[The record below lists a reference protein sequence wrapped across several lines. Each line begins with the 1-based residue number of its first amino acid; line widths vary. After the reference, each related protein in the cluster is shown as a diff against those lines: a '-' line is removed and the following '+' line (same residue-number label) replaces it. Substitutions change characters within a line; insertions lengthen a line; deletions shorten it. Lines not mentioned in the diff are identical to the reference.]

1 MKNYFWILV
10 HFYAK
15 GGCKLRKKLYLRGMK
30 DAIPARRGL
39 LALSPL
45 IVFLLLYLLLSLAAD
60 DFYAVPLTASFL
72 TASLYSLFIIRGETI
87 SQRFAHLAEGAA
99 SPGVMQMLWIFI
111 LAGAFAA
118 TAKQMGAIDATI
130 QLALSIV
137 PPSFVLSS
145 LFLASCF
152 ISLATGTSV
161 GTIAALV
168 PIAGSMAEE
177 TGSNIAMMV
186 AIVVGGAY
194 FGDNLSFISD
204 TTIMA
209 TQTQGCE
216 MKDKFRAN
224 IWIALPAALI
234 CLVLYTCM
242 HAVNFEPDHAGTIFY
257 PAIIPYI
264 YIIVAALCG
273 MNVMLV
279 LASATILA
287 GVIGI
292 VSDALTPF
300 GWLRAMNDGIM
311 GMSELIIVTVL
322 AAGLMQVI
330 RQAGGIDWLMQ
341 LFNSRKGSPRKA
353 ELSMAGMVLLTD
365 FCTANNTIA
374 ILSVGPL
381 AKQLAQRYGIPA
393 RRAASILDTF
403 SCLAQGII
411 PYGAQMLIASGL
423 AAVNPLDIIPYLYYP
438 YILGLVALVY
448 IIASP
453 PAPLRGEGR
462 IMNCEL

>member
-1 MKNYFWILV
+1 M
-10 HFYAK
+10 
-15 GGCKLRKKLYLRGMK
+15 RKKLYLRGMK

-72 TASLYSLFIIRGETI
+72 TASLYSLFIIRGETV
-87 SQRFAHLAEGAA
+87 SQRFAHLADGAA

-130 QLALSIV
+130 HLALTAV
-137 PPSFVLSS
+137 PPGFILSS
-145 LFLASCF
+145 LFLAACF
-152 ISLATGTSV
+152 ISFSTGTSV

-168 PIAGSMAEE
+168 PIASSMASQTE
-177 TGSNIAMMV
+177 SNVAMMV

-224 IWIALPAALI
+224 IWIALPAAII
-234 CLVLYTCM
+234 CLVLYALLP
-242 HAVNFEPDHAGTIFY
+242 AVSVEPDRLGEVFY

-279 LASATILA
+279 LASATVLA
-287 GVIGI
+287 GLIGI
-292 VSDALTPF
+292 VSGALTPF

-311 GMSELIIVTVL
+311 GMSELIIVTMM

-330 RQAGGIDWLMQ
+330 REAGGIDWLMQ
-341 LFNSRKGSPRKA
+341 FFNNRRGTRRKA
-353 ELSMAGMVLLTD
+353 ELSMATMVVLTD
-365 FCTANNTIA
+365 FCTAYNTIA

-381 AKQLAQRYGIPA
+381 ARQLAKRYDIPA
-393 RRAASILDTF
+393 KRAASILDTF

-423 AAVNPLDIIPYLYYP
+423 AAVNPLDIIPFLYYP
-438 YILGLVALVY
+438 YILGAVAIVY

-453 PAPLRGEGR
+453 PTPLRGEGR
-462 IMNCEL
+462 NNHEP

>member
-1 MKNYFWILV
+1 MKEGIS
-10 HFYAK
+10 H
-15 GGCKLRKKLYLRGMK
+15 KK
-30 DAIPARRGL
+30 GL

-45 IVFLLLYLLLSLAAD
+45 IVFLLLYLFLSLVAD
-60 DFYAVPLTASFL
+60 DFYAVPLTVAFL
-72 TASLYSLFIIRGETI
+72 AASLYSLFIMRGL
-87 SQRFAHLAEGAA
+87 SFGKRFERLAEGAA
-99 SPGVMQMLWIFI
+99 SPSVMQMLWIFI

-130 QLALSIV
+130 HLALTAV
-137 PPSFVLSS
+137 PPGFVLSS

-168 PIAGSMAEE
+168 PIASSMAEQ
-177 TGSNIAMMV
+177 TGSNTAMMV

-204 TTIMA
+204 TTIVA

-234 CLVLYTCM
+234 CLALYACLPSIN
-242 HAVNFEPDHAGTIFY
+242 VVPDNLGNIFY

-264 YIIVAALCG
+264 YIIVAALAG

-292 VSDALTPF
+292 ASGALTPF
-300 GWLRAMNDGIM
+300 GWFRAMNDGIM
-311 GMSELIIVTVL
+311 GMSELIIVTLL

-341 LFNSRKGSPRKA
+341 QFNSRKGTRRKA
-353 ELSMAGMVLLTD
+353 ELSMATMVVLTD

-381 AKQLAQRYGIPA
+381 ARYLALRYSIEPK
-393 RRAASILDTF
+393 RAASILDTF
-403 SCLAQGII
+403 SCMAQGII

-438 YILGLVALVY
+438 YILGVVALIY
-448 IIASP
+448 IIIPRKTCNSSTNTFQA
-453 PAPLRGEGR
+453 
-462 IMNCEL
+462 

>member
-1 MKNYFWILV
+1 MNDKISS
-10 HFYAK
+10 
-15 GGCKLRKKLYLRGMK
+15 KK
-30 DAIPARRGL
+30 GL

-45 IVFLLLYLLLSLAAD
+45 IVFLLLYLFLSLAAD
-60 DFYAVPLTASFL
+60 DFYAVPLTVAFL
-72 TASLYSLFIIRGETI
+72 AASLYSLFIIRGETI

-99 SPGVMQMLWIFI
+99 QPGVMQMLWIFI

-118 TAKQMGAIDATI
+118 TAKQMGAINATI
-130 QLALSIV
+130 QLALTAV
-137 PPSFVLSS
+137 PPGFVLSS
-145 LFLASCF
+145 LFLAACF

-168 PIAGSMAEE
+168 PIAGSMAEQ
-177 TGSNIAMMV
+177 TGAGTAMMV

-204 TTIMA
+204 TTIVA

-234 CLVLYTCM
+234 CLVLYACQPD
-242 HAVNFEPDHAGTIFY
+242 VSVEPEQLGEVSY

-264 YIIVAALCG
+264 YIIVAALLG

-279 LASATILA
+279 LASATVLA
-287 GVIGI
+287 GGIGML
-292 VSDALTPF
+292 SGALSPL
-300 GWLRAMNDGIM
+300 GWLKAMNDGIM
-311 GMSELIIVTVL
+311 GMSELIIVTVM

-330 RQAGGIDWLMQ
+330 RRAGGIDWLMQ
-341 LFNSRKGSPRKA
+341 LFSSRRGSQRGA
-353 ELSMAGMVLLTD
+353 ELSMAAMVMLTD

-374 ILSVGPL
+374 ILSVGSL
-381 AKQLAQRYGIPA
+381 AKRLAERYGIPA
-393 RRAASILDTF
+393 KRAASILDTF

-438 YILGLVALVY
+438 YILGAVAVANICL
-448 IIASP
+448 SP
-453 PAPLRGEGR
+453 ALSKGEGDK
-462 IMNCEL
+462 LPH

>member
-1 MKNYFWILV
+1 MKEGIST
-10 HFYAK
+10 
-15 GGCKLRKKLYLRGMK
+15 KK
-30 DAIPARRGL
+30 GL

-45 IVFLLLYLLLSLAAD
+45 IVFLLLYLFLSLVAD
-60 DFYAVPLTASFL
+60 DFYAVPLTVAFL
-72 TASLYSLFIIRGETI
+72 AASLYSLFIMRGL
-87 SQRFAHLAEGAA
+87 SFGKRFERLAEGAA
-99 SPGVMQMLWIFI
+99 SPSVMQMLWIFI

-130 QLALSIV
+130 HLALTAV
-137 PPSFVLSS
+137 PPGFVLSS

-168 PIAGSMAEE
+168 PIASSMAEQ
-177 TGSNIAMMV
+177 TGSNTAMMV

-204 TTIMA
+204 TTIVA

-216 MKDKFRAN
+216 KKDKFRAN
-224 IWIALPAALI
+224 IWIALPAAII
-234 CLVLYTCM
+234 CLVLYACLP
-242 HAVNFEPDHAGTIFY
+242 AVSVQPDNLGEVFY

-264 YIIVAALCG
+264 YIIVAALAG

-292 VSDALTPF
+292 ASGALTPF
-300 GWLRAMNDGIM
+300 GWFRAMNDGIM
-311 GMSELIIVTVL
+311 GMSELIIVTLL

-341 LFNSRKGSPRKA
+341 QFNSRKGTRRKA
-353 ELSMAGMVLLTD
+353 ELSMATMVVLTD

-381 AKQLAQRYGIPA
+381 ARYLALRYSIEPK
-393 RRAASILDTF
+393 RAASILDTF
-403 SCLAQGII
+403 SCMAQGII

-438 YILGLVALVY
+438 YILGVVALIY
-448 IIASP
+448 IIIPRKTCNSSTNTFQA
-453 PAPLRGEGR
+453 
-462 IMNCEL
+462 

>member
-1 MKNYFWILV
+1 MKEGIST
-10 HFYAK
+10 
-15 GGCKLRKKLYLRGMK
+15 KK
-30 DAIPARRGL
+30 GL

-45 IVFLLLYLLLSLAAD
+45 IVFLLLYLFLSLVAD
-60 DFYAVPLTASFL
+60 DFYAVPLTVAFL
-72 TASLYSLFIIRGETI
+72 AASLYSLFIMRGL
-87 SQRFAHLAEGAA
+87 SFGKRFERLAEGAA
-99 SPGVMQMLWIFI
+99 SPSVMQMLWIFI

-130 QLALSIV
+130 HLALTAV
-137 PPSFVLSS
+137 PPGFVLSS

-168 PIAGSMAEE
+168 PIASSMAEQ
-177 TGSNIAMMV
+177 TGSNTAMMV

-204 TTIMA
+204 TTIVA

-234 CLVLYTCM
+234 CLALYACLPSIN
-242 HAVNFEPDHAGTIFY
+242 VVPDNLGNIFY

-264 YIIVAALCG
+264 YIIVAALAG

-292 VSDALTPF
+292 ASGALTPF
-300 GWLRAMNDGIM
+300 GWFRAMNDGIM
-311 GMSELIIVTVL
+311 GMSELIIVTLL

-341 LFNSRKGSPRKA
+341 QFNSRKGTRRKA
-353 ELSMAGMVLLTD
+353 ELSMATMVVLTD

-381 AKQLAQRYGIPA
+381 ARYLALRYSIEPK
-393 RRAASILDTF
+393 RAASILDTF
-403 SCLAQGII
+403 SCMAQGII

-438 YILGLVALVY
+438 YILGAVALIY
-448 IIASP
+448 IIIPRKTCNSSTNTFQA
-453 PAPLRGEGR
+453 
-462 IMNCEL
+462 

>member
-1 MKNYFWILV
+1 MKEGISN
-10 HFYAK
+10 
-15 GGCKLRKKLYLRGMK
+15 KK
-30 DAIPARRGL
+30 GL

-45 IVFLLLYLLLSLAAD
+45 IVFLLLYLFLSLVAD
-60 DFYAVPLTASFL
+60 DFYAVPLTVAFL
-72 TASLYSLFIIRGETI
+72 AASLYSLFIMRGL
-87 SQRFAHLAEGAA
+87 SFGKRFERLAEGAA
-99 SPGVMQMLWIFI
+99 SPSVMQMLWIFI

-130 QLALSIV
+130 HLALTAV
-137 PPSFVLSS
+137 PPGFVLSS

-161 GTIAALV
+161 GTIAALA
-168 PIAGSMAEE
+168 PIASSMAEQ
-177 TGSNIAMMV
+177 TGSNTAMMV

-204 TTIMA
+204 TTIVA

-234 CLVLYTCM
+234 CLALYACLPSIN
-242 HAVNFEPDHAGTIFY
+242 VVPDNLGNIFY

-264 YIIVAALCG
+264 YIIVAALAG

-292 VSDALTPF
+292 ASGALTPF
-300 GWLRAMNDGIM
+300 GWFRAMNDGIM
-311 GMSELIIVTVL
+311 GMSELIIVTLL

-341 LFNSRKGSPRKA
+341 QFNSRKGTRRKA
-353 ELSMAGMVLLTD
+353 ELSMATMVVLTD

-381 AKQLAQRYGIPA
+381 ARYLALRYSIEPK
-393 RRAASILDTF
+393 RAASILDTF
-403 SCLAQGII
+403 SCMAQGII

-438 YILGLVALVY
+438 YILGAVALIY
-448 IIASP
+448 IIIPRKTCNSSTNTFQA
-453 PAPLRGEGR
+453 
-462 IMNCEL
+462 

>member
-1 MKNYFWILV
+1 MKEGISNT
-10 HFYAK
+10 K
-15 GGCKLRKKLYLRGMK
+15 
-30 DAIPARRGL
+30 GL

-45 IVFLLLYLLLSLAAD
+45 IVFLLLYLFLSLVAD
-60 DFYAVPLTASFL
+60 DFYAVPLTVAFL
-72 TASLYSLFIIRGETI
+72 AASLYSLFIMRGL
-87 SQRFAHLAEGAA
+87 SFGKRFERLAEGAA
-99 SPGVMQMLWIFI
+99 SPSVMQMLWIFI

-130 QLALSIV
+130 HLALTAV
-137 PPSFVLSS
+137 PPGFVLSS

-168 PIAGSMAEE
+168 PIASSMAEQ
-177 TGSNIAMMV
+177 TGSNTAMMV

-204 TTIMA
+204 TTIVA

-234 CLVLYTCM
+234 CLALYACLPNIN
-242 HAVNFEPDHAGTIFY
+242 VVPDNLGNIFY

-264 YIIVAALCG
+264 YIIVAALAG

-292 VSDALTPF
+292 ASGALTPF
-300 GWLRAMNDGIM
+300 GWFRAMNDGIM
-311 GMSELIIVTVL
+311 GMSELIIVTLL

-341 LFNSRKGSPRKA
+341 QFNSRKGTRRKA
-353 ELSMAGMVLLTD
+353 ELSMATMVVLTD

-381 AKQLAQRYGIPA
+381 ARYLALRYSIEPK
-393 RRAASILDTF
+393 RAASILDTF
-403 SCLAQGII
+403 SCMAQGII

-438 YILGLVALVY
+438 YILGAVALIY
-448 IIASP
+448 IIIPRKTCNSSTNTFQA
-453 PAPLRGEGR
+453 
-462 IMNCEL
+462 

>member
-1 MKNYFWILV
+1 MKEGIST
-10 HFYAK
+10 
-15 GGCKLRKKLYLRGMK
+15 KK
-30 DAIPARRGL
+30 GL

-45 IVFLLLYLLLSLAAD
+45 IVFLLLYLFLSLVAD
-60 DFYAVPLTASFL
+60 DFYAVPLTVAFL
-72 TASLYSLFIIRGETI
+72 AASLYSLFIMRGL
-87 SQRFAHLAEGAA
+87 SFGKRFERLAEGAA
-99 SPGVMQMLWIFI
+99 SPSVMQMLWIFI

-130 QLALSIV
+130 HLALTAV
-137 PPSFVLSS
+137 PPGFVLSS

-161 GTIAALV
+161 GTIAALA
-168 PIAGSMAEE
+168 PIASSMAEQ
-177 TGSNIAMMV
+177 TGSNTAMMV

-204 TTIMA
+204 TTIVA

-234 CLVLYTCM
+234 CLALYACLPNIN
-242 HAVNFEPDHAGTIFY
+242 VVPDNLGNIFY

-264 YIIVAALCG
+264 YIIVAALAG

-292 VSDALTPF
+292 ASGALTPF
-300 GWLRAMNDGIM
+300 GWFRAMNDGIM
-311 GMSELIIVTVL
+311 GMSELIIVTLL

-341 LFNSRKGSPRKA
+341 QFNSRKGTRRKA
-353 ELSMAGMVLLTD
+353 ELSMATMVVLTD

-381 AKQLAQRYGIPA
+381 ARYLALRYSIEPK
-393 RRAASILDTF
+393 RAASILDTF
-403 SCLAQGII
+403 SCMAQGII

-438 YILGLVALVY
+438 YILGAVALIY
-448 IIASP
+448 IIIPRKTCNSSTNTFQA
-453 PAPLRGEGR
+453 
-462 IMNCEL
+462 

>member
-1 MKNYFWILV
+1 MNGTIS
-10 HFYAK
+10 
-15 GGCKLRKKLYLRGMK
+15 RKK
-30 DAIPARRGL
+30 GL
-39 LALSPL
+39 VALSPL
-45 IVFLLLYLLLSLAAD
+45 FVFLLLYLFLSVAAD
-60 DFYAVPLTASFL
+60 DFYAVPITIAFL
-72 TASLYSLFIIRGETI
+72 AACLYSLFIMKGLSI
-87 SQRFAHLAEGAA
+87 SERFGRLAEGAA
-99 SPGVMQMLWIFI
+99 QSGVMQMLWIFI

-130 QLALSIV
+130 RLALSAV

-168 PIAGSMAEE
+168 PIASSMAEQ
-177 TGSNIAMMV
+177 TGNNAAMMV

-204 TTIMA
+204 TTIVA

-216 MKDKFRAN
+216 MKDKFSAN

-234 CLVLYTCM
+234 CLALYSCLP
-242 HAVNFEPDHAGTIFY
+242 AGCVKPDQLGEIFY

-273 MNVMLV
+273 MNVLLV

-287 GVIGI
+287 GGIGML
-292 VSDALTPF
+292 SGSLSPL
-300 GWLRAMNDGIM
+300 GWLKAMNEGIM
-311 GMSELIIVTVL
+311 GMSELIIVTLL
-322 AAGLMQVI
+322 AAGLMQAI
-330 RQAGGIDWLMQ
+330 REAGGVDWLMQ
-341 LFNSRKGSPRKA
+341 LFNNRKGSRRKA
-353 ELSMAGMVLLTD
+353 ELSMAGMVVLTD

-381 AKQLAQRYGIPA
+381 AKHLAKRYDIPA
-393 RRAASILDTF
+393 KRAASILDTF

-423 AAVNPLDIIPYLYYP
+423 ALIDPLDIIPYLYYP
-438 YILGLVALVY
+438 YILGGVAILY
-448 IIASP
+448 IL
-453 PAPLRGEGR
+453 APRSYYG
-462 IMNCEL
+462 NHK

>member
-1 MKNYFWILV
+1 MKEGV
-10 HFYAK
+10 ST
-15 GGCKLRKKLYLRGMK
+15 KK
-30 DAIPARRGL
+30 GL

-45 IVFLLLYLLLSLAAD
+45 IVFLLLYLFLSLAAD
-60 DFYAVPLTASFL
+60 DFYAVPLTVAFL
-72 TASLYSLFIIRGETI
+72 AASLYSLLLIRGESI
-87 SQRFAHLAEGAA
+87 SQRFSYLAEGAA

-130 QLALSIV
+130 RLALTAV
-137 PPSFVLSS
+137 PPHFVLSS

-168 PIAGSMAEE
+168 PIAGRMAEQ
-177 TGSNIAMMV
+177 TGGSMAMMV

-204 TTIMA
+204 TTIVA
-209 TQTQGCE
+209 TQTQGCK

-234 CLVLYTCM
+234 CLAIYAFM
-242 HAVNFEPDHAGTIFY
+242 PAVNVQPDRLGEVFY

-264 YIIVAALCG
+264 YIIVAALAG

-279 LASATILA
+279 LASATVLA
-287 GVIGI
+287 GVMGI
-292 VSDALTPF
+292 ASGALTPF

-311 GMSELIIVTVL
+311 GMSELIIVTLL

-341 LFNSRKGSPRKA
+341 LFNSRRGTRRKA
-353 ELSMAGMVLLTD
+353 ELSMASLVVLTD

-381 AKQLAQRYGIPA
+381 AKQIAERYGIEPK
-393 RRAASILDTF
+393 RAASILDTF
-403 SCLAQGII
+403 SCFAQGII

-423 AAVNPLDIIPYLYYP
+423 AAIDPLDIIPYLYYP
-438 YILGLVALVY
+438 FILGAVAIVY
-448 IIASP
+448 IIA
-453 PAPLRGEGR
+453 APQKVR
-462 IMNCEL
+462 EL

>member
-1 MKNYFWILV
+1 MKGTISTRKGLV
-10 HFYAK
+10 
-15 GGCKLRKKLYLRGMK
+15 
-30 DAIPARRGL
+30 
-39 LALSPL
+39 ALSPL
-45 IVFLLLYLLLSLAAD
+45 IVFLLLYLFLSIAAD
-60 DFYAVPLTASFL
+60 DFYAVPLKVAFL
-72 TASLYSLFIIRGETI
+72 SASLYSLFLMRGLPVGE
-87 SQRFAHLAEGAA
+87 RFGRLAEGA
-99 SPGVMQMLWIFI
+99 SSSGVMQMLWIFI

-130 QLALSIV
+130 QLALAAV
-137 PPSFVLSS
+137 PPGFVLSS

-161 GTIAALV
+161 GTIAALA
-168 PIAGSMAEE
+168 PIAGSMASQ
-177 TGSNIAMMV
+177 TGSGTAMMV

-204 TTIMA
+204 TTIVA

-224 IWIALPAALI
+224 IRIALPAALI
-234 CLVLYTCM
+234 CLALYSCLP
-242 HAVNFEPDHAGTIFY
+242 AVSIEPEHIGKVSY

-279 LASATILA
+279 LASAMIIA
-287 GVIGI
+287 GGIGMGLGT
-292 VSDALTPF
+292 LTPL
-300 GWLRAMNDGIM
+300 GWLQAMNDGIM
-311 GMSELIIVTVL
+311 GMSELIIVTLL

-330 RQAGGIDWLMQ
+330 REAGGIDWLMQ
-341 LFNSRKGSPRKA
+341 LFSRRKGGRRSA
-353 ELSMAGMVLLTD
+353 ELSMAGLVVLTD

-381 AKQLAQRYGIPA
+381 AKQLAKRYDIEPK
-393 RRAASILDTF
+393 RAASILDTF
-403 SCLAQGII
+403 SCMAQGII

-438 YILGLVALVY
+438 YILGGVALLY
-448 IIASP
+448 ILTPRP
-453 PAPLRGEGR
+453 PLGGET
-462 IMNCEL
+462 N

>member
-1 MKNYFWILV
+1 MS
-10 HFYAK
+10 FYSKK
-15 GGCKLRKKLYLRGMK
+15 GLYKGKKSYLRGMK
-30 DAIPARRGL
+30 GAIPTRKGL

-45 IVFLLLYLLLSLAAD
+45 AVFLLLYLLLSLAKN

-72 TASLYSLFIIRGETI
+72 VASLYGLLILRGETVA
-87 SQRFAHLAEGAA
+87 QRFAHLAEGAS

-130 QLALSIV
+130 RLALAVV
-137 PPSFVLSS
+137 PPGFVLSS

-168 PIAGSMAEE
+168 PIAGSMAGQ
-177 TGSNIAMMV
+177 TGSNAAMMV

-204 TTIMA
+204 TTIVA
-209 TQTQGCE
+209 TQTLGCK

-224 IWIALPAALI
+224 IRIALPAALI
-234 CLVLYTCM
+234 CLALYSCM
-242 HAVNFEPDHAGTIFY
+242 HAPDVRPDSLGDICY

-273 MNVMLV
+273 MDVMLV
-279 LASATILA
+279 LASATLLA
-287 GVIGI
+287 GAIGI
-292 VSDALTPF
+292 ASDALTFF
-300 GWLRAMNDGIM
+300 GWLRAINDGIM
-311 GMSELIIVTVL
+311 GMSELIIVTL
-322 AAGLMQVI
+322 MAAGIMQVI
-330 RQAGGIDWLMQ
+330 RLAGGIDWLMQ
-341 LFNSRKGSPRKA
+341 VFSRRISGRRSA
-353 ELSMAGMVLLTD
+353 ELSMAALVVLTD

-381 AKQLAQRYGIPA
+381 ARQMA
-393 RRAASILDTF
+393 RRYDIAPRHAASILDTF
-403 SCLAQGII
+403 SCMAQGII

-423 AAVNPLDIIPYLYYP
+423 AAIGPLEIIPYLYYP
-438 YILGLVALVY
+438 YVLGGVALLY
-448 IIASP
+448 IFLTSNEAYQANEP
-453 PAPLRGEGR
+453 DEPHEANLPH
-462 IMNCEL
+462 

>member
-1 MKNYFWILV
+1 
-10 HFYAK
+10 
-15 GGCKLRKKLYLRGMK
+15 MK
-30 DAIPARRGL
+30 DAISARKGL

-45 IVFLLLYLLLSLAAD
+45 IVFLLLYLLLSLVAD
-60 DFYAVPLTASFL
+60 DFYAVPLTVAFL
-72 TASLYSLFIIRGETI
+72 AASLYSLFIIRGESI
-87 SQRFAHLAEGAA
+87 SRRFAHLAEGAA
-99 SPGVMQMLWIFI
+99 QPGVMQMLWIFI

-130 QLALSIV
+130 SLALTSV
-137 PPSFVLSS
+137 PPGFVLSS

-168 PIAGSMAEE
+168 PIAGSMAEQ
-177 TGSNIAMMV
+177 TGASTAMMV

-204 TTIMA
+204 TTIVA

-234 CLVLYTCM
+234 CLALYACLPG
-242 HAVNFEPDHAGTIFY
+242 VNVEPGHLGEVSY

-279 LASATILA
+279 LASATVLA
-287 GVIGI
+287 GAIGI
-292 VSDALTPF
+292 VSGALTPF

-311 GMSELIIVTVL
+311 GMSELIIVTLL

-330 RQAGGIDWLMQ
+330 RRAGGIDWLMQ
-341 LFNSRKGSPRKA
+341 LFNRRKGSRRKA
-353 ELSMAGMVLLTD
+353 ELSMATMVVLTD

-381 AKQLAQRYGIPA
+381 AKQLAERYGIPA
-393 RRAASILDTF
+393 KRAASILDTF

-423 AAVNPLDIIPYLYYP
+423 SAVNPLDIIPYLYYP
-438 YILGLVALVY
+438 YILGAVAIVY
-448 IIASP
+448 IIVD
-453 PAPLRGEGR
+453 PLTPFRGNNVKMKNEK
-462 IMNCEL
+462 

>member
-1 MKNYFWILV
+1 MKEGISN
-10 HFYAK
+10 
-15 GGCKLRKKLYLRGMK
+15 KK
-30 DAIPARRGL
+30 GL

-45 IVFLLLYLLLSLAAD
+45 IVFLLLYLFLSLVAD
-60 DFYAVPLTASFL
+60 DFYAVPLTVAFL
-72 TASLYSLFIIRGETI
+72 AASLYSLFIMRGLSI
-87 SQRFAHLAEGAA
+87 GKRFEQLAEGAA
-99 SPGVMQMLWIFI
+99 SPSVMQMLWIFI

-130 QLALSIV
+130 RLALAAV

-145 LFLASCF
+145 IFLASCF

-168 PIAGSMAEE
+168 PIAGSMAEQTE
-177 TGSNIAMMV
+177 SNVAMMV

-204 TTIMA
+204 TTIVA
-209 TQTQGCE
+209 TQTQGCKME
-216 MKDKFRAN
+216 DKFRAN
-224 IWIALPAALI
+224 IWIALPAAII
-234 CLVLYTCM
+234 CLALYSCLP
-242 HAVNFEPDHAGTIFY
+242 VSNVEPDQFGDVFY

-287 GVIGI
+287 GLIGI
-292 VSDALTPF
+292 ASGALTPF
-300 GWLRAMNDGIM
+300 GWLHAMNDGIM
-311 GMSELIIVTVL
+311 GMSELIIVTL
-322 AAGLMQVI
+322 MAAGLMQVI
-330 RQAGGIDWLMQ
+330 RKAGGIDWLIQ
-341 LFNSRKGSPRKA
+341 LFSSRRGTRRKA
-353 ELSMAGMVLLTD
+353 ELSMAALVMLTD

-381 AKQLAQRYGIPA
+381 VKQLARRFNIEPK
-393 RRAASILDTF
+393 RAASILDTF

-423 AAVNPLDIIPYLYYP
+423 ASVNPLDIIPYLYYP
-438 YILGLVALVY
+438 YILGAVAFGY
-448 IIASP
+448 IIIGSRQDMFQHLKNLEP
-453 PAPLRGEGR
+453 
-462 IMNCEL
+462 

>member
-1 MKNYFWILV
+1 MREGIST
-10 HFYAK
+10 
-15 GGCKLRKKLYLRGMK
+15 KK
-30 DAIPARRGL
+30 GL

-45 IVFLLLYLLLSLAAD
+45 IVFLLLYLFLSLVAD
-60 DFYAVPLTASFL
+60 DFYAVPLTVAFL
-72 TASLYSLFIIRGETI
+72 AASLYSLFIMRGL
-87 SQRFAHLAEGAA
+87 SFGKRFERLAEGAA
-99 SPGVMQMLWIFI
+99 SPSVMQMLWIFI

-130 QLALSIV
+130 HLALTAV
-137 PPSFVLSS
+137 PPGFVLSS

-168 PIAGSMAEE
+168 PIASSMAEQ
-177 TGSNIAMMV
+177 TGSNTAMMV

-204 TTIMA
+204 TTIVA

-234 CLVLYTCM
+234 CLALYACLPSIN
-242 HAVNFEPDHAGTIFY
+242 VVPDNLGNIFY

-264 YIIVAALCG
+264 YIIVAALAG

-292 VSDALTPF
+292 ASGALTPF
-300 GWLRAMNDGIM
+300 GWFRAMNDGIM
-311 GMSELIIVTVL
+311 GMSELIIVTLL

-341 LFNSRKGSPRKA
+341 QFNSRKGTRRKA
-353 ELSMAGMVLLTD
+353 ELSMATMVVLTD

-381 AKQLAQRYGIPA
+381 ARYLALRYGIPA
-393 RRAASILDTF
+393 KRAASILDTF
-403 SCLAQGII
+403 SCMAQGII

-438 YILGLVALVY
+438 YILGAVALIY
-448 IIASP
+448 IIIPRKTCNSSTNTFQA
-453 PAPLRGEGR
+453 
-462 IMNCEL
+462 

>member
-1 MKNYFWILV
+1 
-10 HFYAK
+10 
-15 GGCKLRKKLYLRGMK
+15 MK
-30 DAIPARRGL
+30 DVISARKGL

-45 IVFLLLYLLLSLAAD
+45 IVFLLLYLFLSVAAD
-60 DFYAVPLTASFL
+60 DFYAVPITIAFL
-72 TASLYSLFIIRGETI
+72 AACLYSLFIMRGLSIGE
-87 SQRFAHLAEGAA
+87 RFGRLAQGAA

-111 LAGAFAA
+111 LAGAFAS

-130 QLALSIV
+130 RLALATV
-137 PPSFVLSS
+137 PPGFVLSS

-168 PIAGSMAEE
+168 PIAGSMAEQ
-177 TGSNIAMMV
+177 TGAGTAMMV

-234 CLVLYTCM
+234 CLALYSCLPSVT
-242 HAVNFEPDHAGTIFY
+242 VEPDRLGEVFY

-264 YIIVAALCG
+264 YIIITALCG

-279 LASATILA
+279 LASATVLA
-287 GVIGI
+287 GGIGM
-292 VSDALTPF
+292 VSRTLTPL
-300 GWLRAMNDGIM
+300 GWLKAMNEGIM
-311 GMSELIIVTVL
+311 GMSELIIVTLL
-322 AAGLMQVI
+322 AAGLMQAI
-330 RQAGGIDWLMQ
+330 REAGGIDWLMQ
-341 LFNSRKGSPRKA
+341 QFNRRKGSRRKA
-353 ELSMAGMVLLTD
+353 ELSMAGMVVLTD

-381 AKQLAQRYGIPA
+381 AKQLAERYNIPA
-393 RRAASILDTF
+393 KRAASILDTF

-423 AAVNPLDIIPYLYYP
+423 AAIDPLDIIPYLYYP
-438 YILGLVALVY
+438 YILGVVAIIY
-448 IIASP
+448 IVLSP
-453 PAPLRGEGR
+453 TLSNGDGD
-462 IMNCEL
+462 N

>member
-1 MKNYFWILV
+1 
-10 HFYAK
+10 
-15 GGCKLRKKLYLRGMK
+15 MK
-30 DAIPARRGL
+30 DNISTGKGL

-45 IVFLLLYLLLSLAAD
+45 IVFLLLYLLLSIVAD
-60 DFYAVPLTASFL
+60 DFYAVPITVAFL
-72 TASLYSLFIIRGETI
+72 AACLYSLFIMRGQSIGE
-87 SQRFAHLAEGAA
+87 RFGHLSEGAA
-99 SPGVMQMLWIFI
+99 SPSVMQMLWIFI
-111 LAGAFAA
+111 LAGAFAS

-130 QLALSIV
+130 RLALIAV
-137 PPSFVLSS
+137 PPGFLLSS

-152 ISLATGTSV
+152 ISLSTGTSV

-168 PIAGSMAEE
+168 PIASSMASQ
-177 TGSNIAMMV
+177 TGSSTAMMV

-204 TTIMA
+204 TTIVA
-209 TQTQGCE
+209 TQTQGCK

-224 IWIALPAALI
+224 ISIALPAALI
-234 CLVLYTCM
+234 CLALYACQTP
-242 HAVNFEPDHAGTIFY
+242 VNVEPDKMGPVSY

-279 LASATILA
+279 LASATLLA
-287 GVIGI
+287 GIIGL
-292 VSDALTPF
+292 SSSTLTPF

-311 GMSELIIVTVL
+311 GMSELIIVTL
-322 AAGLMQVI
+322 MAAGLMQVI
-330 RQAGGIDWLMQ
+330 RLAGGINWLMQ
-341 LFNSRKGSPRKA
+341 VFSRRIKGRRSA
-353 ELSMAGMVLLTD
+353 ELSMATLVVLTD

-374 ILSVGPL
+374 ILSIGPL
-381 AKQLAQRYGIPA
+381 ARRIAKQYDIAP

-423 AAVNPLDIIPYLYYP
+423 AAINPLDIIPYLYYP
-438 YILGLVALVY
+438 YILGAVAILY
-448 IIASP
+448 ILIPHTLP
-453 PAPLRGEGR
+453 PNTDKTSAKPSA
-462 IMNCEL
+462 

>member
-1 MKNYFWILV
+1 MKEGIST
-10 HFYAK
+10 
-15 GGCKLRKKLYLRGMK
+15 KK
-30 DAIPARRGL
+30 GL

-45 IVFLLLYLLLSLAAD
+45 IVFLLLYLFLSLAAD
-60 DFYAVPLTASFL
+60 DFYAVPLTVAFL
-72 TASLYSLFIIRGETI
+72 AASLYSLFLIRGESV
-87 SQRFAHLAEGAA
+87 SQRFSHLAEGAA
-99 SPGVMQMLWIFI
+99 SPSVMQMLWIFI

-130 QLALSIV
+130 RLALMAV
-137 PPSFVLSS
+137 PPAFVLSS

-168 PIAGSMAEE
+168 PIAGSMAEQ
-177 TGSNIAMMV
+177 TGSNVAMMV

-204 TTIMA
+204 TTIVA
-209 TQTQGCE
+209 TQTQGCK

-224 IWIALPAALI
+224 IWIAFPAALI
-234 CLVLYTCM
+234 SLVLYACM
-242 HAVNFEPDHAGTIFY
+242 PAVNVQPEHLGEVFY

-264 YIIVAALCG
+264 YIIVAALAG

-287 GVIGI
+287 GVMGI
-292 VSDALTPF
+292 ASGALTPF

-311 GMSELIIVTVL
+311 GMSELIIVTLL

-341 LFNSRKGSPRKA
+341 LFNNRKGTRRKA
-353 ELSMAGMVLLTD
+353 EFSMATLVVLTD

-381 AKQLAQRYGIPA
+381 AKQIAKRYNIEP

-423 AAVNPLDIIPYLYYP
+423 AAVDPLDIIPYLYYP
-438 YILGLVALVY
+438 YILGGVAIIY
-448 IIASP
+448 IIL
-453 PAPLRGEGR
+453 APSTRRLGAQTQ
-462 IMNCEL
+462 NHEL

>member
-1 MKNYFWILV
+1 MKEGIST
-10 HFYAK
+10 
-15 GGCKLRKKLYLRGMK
+15 KK
-30 DAIPARRGL
+30 GL

-45 IVFLLLYLLLSLAAD
+45 IVFLLLYLFLSLVAD
-60 DFYAVPLTASFL
+60 DFYAVPLTVAFL
-72 TASLYSLFIIRGETI
+72 AASLYSLFIMRGL
-87 SQRFAHLAEGAA
+87 SFGKRFERLAEGAA
-99 SPGVMQMLWIFI
+99 SPSVMQMLWIFI

-130 QLALSIV
+130 HLALTAV
-137 PPSFVLSS
+137 PPGFVLSS

-161 GTIAALV
+161 GTIAALA
-168 PIAGSMAEE
+168 PIASSMAEQ
-177 TGSNIAMMV
+177 TGSNTAMMV

-204 TTIMA
+204 TTIVA

-234 CLVLYTCM
+234 CLALYACLPSIN
-242 HAVNFEPDHAGTIFY
+242 VVPDNLGDIFY

-264 YIIVAALCG
+264 YIIVAALAG

-287 GVIGI
+287 GMIGI
-292 VSDALTPF
+292 ASGALTPF
-300 GWLRAMNDGIM
+300 GWFRAMNDGIM
-311 GMSELIIVTVL
+311 GMSELIIVTLL

-341 LFNSRKGSPRKA
+341 QFNSRKGTRRKA
-353 ELSMAGMVLLTD
+353 ELSMATMVVLTD

-381 AKQLAQRYGIPA
+381 ARYLALRYSIEPK
-393 RRAASILDTF
+393 RAASILDTF
-403 SCLAQGII
+403 SCMAQGII

-438 YILGLVALVY
+438 YILGAVALIY
-448 IIASP
+448 IIIPRKTCNSSTNTFQA
-453 PAPLRGEGR
+453 
-462 IMNCEL
+462 

>member
-1 MKNYFWILV
+1 
-10 HFYAK
+10 
-15 GGCKLRKKLYLRGMK
+15 MK
-30 DAIPARRGL
+30 DVISARKGL

-45 IVFLLLYLLLSLAAD
+45 IVFLLLYLFLSVAAD
-60 DFYAVPLTASFL
+60 DFYAVPITIAFL
-72 TASLYSLFIIRGETI
+72 TACLYSLFIMRGLSIGE
-87 SQRFAHLAEGAA
+87 RFGRLAQGAA

-111 LAGAFAA
+111 LAGAFAS

-130 QLALSIV
+130 RLALATV
-137 PPSFVLSS
+137 PPGFVLSS

-168 PIAGSMAEE
+168 PIAGSMAEQ
-177 TGSNIAMMV
+177 TGAGTTMMV

-234 CLVLYTCM
+234 CLALYSCLPSVT
-242 HAVNFEPDHAGTIFY
+242 VEPDRLGEVFY

-264 YIIVAALCG
+264 YIIITALCG

-279 LASATILA
+279 LASATVLA
-287 GVIGI
+287 GGIGM
-292 VSDALTPF
+292 VSRTLTPL
-300 GWLRAMNDGIM
+300 GWLKAMNEGIM
-311 GMSELIIVTVL
+311 GMSELIIVTLL
-322 AAGLMQVI
+322 AAGLMQAI
-330 RQAGGIDWLMQ
+330 REAGGIDWLMQ
-341 LFNSRKGSPRKA
+341 LFNRRKGSRRKA
-353 ELSMAGMVLLTD
+353 ELSMAGMVVLTD

-381 AKQLAQRYGIPA
+381 AKQLAERYDIPA
-393 RRAASILDTF
+393 KRAASILDTF

-423 AAVNPLDIIPYLYYP
+423 AAIDPLDIIPFLYYP
-438 YILGLVALVY
+438 YILGVVAIIY
-448 IIASP
+448 IGLSP
-453 PAPLRGEGR
+453 TLSKGEGA
-462 IMNCEL
+462 N

>member
-1 MKNYFWILV
+1 MNSTISN
-10 HFYAK
+10 
-15 GGCKLRKKLYLRGMK
+15 KK
-30 DAIPARRGL
+30 GL

-60 DFYAVPLTASFL
+60 DFYAVPLTVAFLAASV
-72 TASLYSLFIIRGETI
+72 YSLFIMRGLTI
-87 SQRFAHLAEGAA
+87 GKRFERLAEGAA
-99 SPGVMQMLWIFI
+99 SPSVMQMLWIFI

-118 TAKQMGAIDATI
+118 TAKKMGAIDATVH
-130 QLALSIV
+130 LALTAV
-137 PPSFVLSS
+137 PPGFVLSS
-145 LFLASCF
+145 LFLAACF

-168 PIAGSMAEE
+168 PIAGSMAEQ
-177 TGSNIAMMV
+177 TGANTAMMV

-204 TTIMA
+204 TTIVA

-224 IWIALPAALI
+224 IWIALPAAII
-234 CLVLYTCM
+234 CIVLYSCLPTVQM
-242 HAVNFEPDHAGTIFY
+242 APESMSEVFY

-264 YIIVAALCG
+264 YIIVSALAG
-273 MNVMLV
+273 MNVMVV
-279 LASATILA
+279 LASATVLA
-287 GVIGI
+287 GMIGI
-292 VSDALTPF
+292 ASDALNPLE
-300 GWLRAMNDGIM
+300 WLRAMNDGIM
-311 GMSELIIVTVL
+311 GMSELIIVTL
-322 AAGLMQVI
+322 MAAGLMQVI

-341 LFNSRKGSPRKA
+341 QFNKLRGTRRKA
-353 ELSMAGMVLLTD
+353 ELSMAAMVVLTD

-381 AKQLAQRYGIPA
+381 ARYLALRYDIAP

-438 YILGLVALVY
+438 YILGAVAIMY
-448 IIASP
+448 IIA
-453 PAPLRGEGR
+453 APLPRFRG
-462 IMNCEL
+462 NKQSDKQTDK

>member
-1 MKNYFWILV
+1 MKNGISSK
-10 HFYAK
+10 K
-15 GGCKLRKKLYLRGMK
+15 GF
-30 DAIPARRGL
+30 

-45 IVFLLLYLLLSLAAD
+45 IVFLLLYLFLSLAAD
-60 DFYAVPLTASFL
+60 DFYAVPLTVAFL
-72 TASLYSLFIIRGETI
+72 AASLYSLFIMWGLSIGK
-87 SQRFAHLAEGAA
+87 RFERLAEGAA
-99 SPGVMQMLWIFI
+99 QPGVMQMLWIFI

-130 QLALSIV
+130 SLALKAV

-168 PIAGSMAEE
+168 PIAGSMAEQ
-177 TGSNIAMMV
+177 TGSNAAMMV

-204 TTIMA
+204 TTIVA

-216 MKDKFRAN
+216 MKDKFSAN

-234 CLVLYTCM
+234 CLVLYSILP
-242 HAVNFEPDHAGTIFY
+242 AVNVEPDNLGEVFY

-279 LASATILA
+279 LASATVLA
-287 GVIGI
+287 GLIGI
-292 VSDALTPF
+292 ASSALTPF
-300 GWLRAMNDGIM
+300 GWLKAMNDGIM
-311 GMSELIIVTVL
+311 GMSELIIVTLL

-341 LFNSRKGSPRKA
+341 LFNNRKGSRRKA
-353 ELSMAGMVLLTD
+353 ELSMAGMVVLTD

-381 AKQLAQRYGIPA
+381 ARYLALRYDIPA
-393 RRAASILDTF
+393 KRAASILDTF
-403 SCLAQGII
+403 SCFAQGII

-423 AAVNPLDIIPYLYYP
+423 ALIDPLDIIPYLYYP
-438 YILGLVALVY
+438 FILGIVATLY
-448 IIASP
+448 IIMP
-453 PAPLRGEGR
+453 DPLTPFRGNKGR
-462 IMNCEL
+462 QDGNHK

>member
-1 MKNYFWILV
+1 MKEGIST
-10 HFYAK
+10 
-15 GGCKLRKKLYLRGMK
+15 KK
-30 DAIPARRGL
+30 GL

-45 IVFLLLYLLLSLAAD
+45 IVFLLLYLFLSLVAD
-60 DFYAVPLTASFL
+60 DFYAVPLTVAFL
-72 TASLYSLFIIRGETI
+72 AASLYSLFIMRGL
-87 SQRFAHLAEGAA
+87 SFGKRFERLAEGAA
-99 SPGVMQMLWIFI
+99 SPSVMQMLWIFI

-130 QLALSIV
+130 HLALTAV
-137 PPSFVLSS
+137 PPGFVLSS

-161 GTIAALV
+161 GTIAALA
-168 PIAGSMAEE
+168 PIASSMAEQ
-177 TGSNIAMMV
+177 TGSNTAMMV

-204 TTIMA
+204 TTIVA

-234 CLVLYTCM
+234 CLALYACLPNIN
-242 HAVNFEPDHAGTIFY
+242 VVPDNLGDIFY

-264 YIIVAALCG
+264 YIIVAALAG

-287 GVIGI
+287 GMIGI
-292 VSDALTPF
+292 ASGALTPF
-300 GWLRAMNDGIM
+300 GWFRAMNDGIM
-311 GMSELIIVTVL
+311 GMSELIIVTLL

-341 LFNSRKGSPRKA
+341 QFNSRKGTRRKA
-353 ELSMAGMVLLTD
+353 ELSMATMVVLTD

-381 AKQLAQRYGIPA
+381 ARYLALRYSIEPK
-393 RRAASILDTF
+393 RAASILDTF
-403 SCLAQGII
+403 SCMAQGII

-438 YILGLVALVY
+438 YILGAVALIY
-448 IIASP
+448 IIIPRKTCNSSTNTFQA
-453 PAPLRGEGR
+453 
-462 IMNCEL
+462 

>member
-1 MKNYFWILV
+1 MKGNIST
-10 HFYAK
+10 
-15 GGCKLRKKLYLRGMK
+15 RG
-30 DAIPARRGL
+30 GL

-45 IVFLLLYLLLSLAAD
+45 IVFLLLYLFLSIAAN
-60 DFYAVPLTASFL
+60 DFYAVPITIAFL
-72 TASLYSLFIIRGETI
+72 TACLYSLLIMRGLSIGE
-87 SQRFAHLAEGAA
+87 RFDRLAKGAGTA
-99 SPGVMQMLWIFI
+99 GVMQMLWIFI

-130 QLALSIV
+130 NLALTAV
-137 PPSFVLSS
+137 PQDFVLSS

-161 GTIAALV
+161 GTIAALA
-168 PIAGSMAEE
+168 PIAGNMASQ
-177 TGSNIAMMV
+177 TGSNTAMMV

-204 TTIMA
+204 TTIVA

-224 IWIALPAALI
+224 IWIALPAAII
-234 CLVLYTCM
+234 CLALYACLPGITVKPE
-242 HAVNFEPDHAGTIFY
+242 HLGAISFS
-257 PAIIPYI
+257 AIIPYL
-264 YIIVAALCG
+264 YVIVAALLG

-279 LASATILA
+279 LASATVLA
-287 GVIGI
+287 GCIGMGNGT
-292 VSDALTPF
+292 LTPI
-300 GWLRAMNDGIM
+300 GWLQAMNDGIM
-311 GMSELIIVTVL
+311 GMSELIIVTLL

-330 RQAGGIDWLMQ
+330 REAGGIDWLMQ
-341 LFNSRKGSPRKA
+341 LFSSRKGGRRKA
-353 ELSMAGMVLLTD
+353 ELSMAGLVMLTD

-381 AKQLAQRYGIPA
+381 AKHLAEHYDIPPK
-393 RRAASILDTF
+393 RAASILDTF

-423 AAVNPLDIIPYLYYP
+423 AAVGPLEIIPYLYYP
-438 YILGLVALVY
+438 YILGGVAVLY
-448 IIASP
+448 ILTP
-453 PAPLRGEGR
+453 RTHLMGKQ
-462 IMNCEL
+462 L

>member
-1 MKNYFWILV
+1 MKEGIST
-10 HFYAK
+10 
-15 GGCKLRKKLYLRGMK
+15 KK
-30 DAIPARRGL
+30 GL

-45 IVFLLLYLLLSLAAD
+45 IVFLLLYLFLSLVAD
-60 DFYAVPLTASFL
+60 DFYAVPLTVAFL
-72 TASLYSLFIIRGETI
+72 AASLYSLFIMRGL
-87 SQRFAHLAEGAA
+87 SFGKRFERLAEGAA
-99 SPGVMQMLWIFI
+99 SPSVMQMLWIFI

-130 QLALSIV
+130 HLALTAV
-137 PPSFVLSS
+137 PPGFVLSS

-168 PIAGSMAEE
+168 PIASSMAEQ
-177 TGSNIAMMV
+177 TGSNTAMMV

-204 TTIMA
+204 TTIVA

-234 CLVLYTCM
+234 CLALYACLPSIN
-242 HAVNFEPDHAGTIFY
+242 VVPDNLGDIFY

-264 YIIVAALCG
+264 YIIVAALAG

-292 VSDALTPF
+292 ASGALTPF
-300 GWLRAMNDGIM
+300 GWFRAMNDGIM
-311 GMSELIIVTVL
+311 GMSELIIVTLL
-322 AAGLMQVI
+322 AAGLMHVI

-341 LFNSRKGSPRKA
+341 QFNSRKGTRRKA
-353 ELSMAGMVLLTD
+353 ELSMATMVVLTD

-381 AKQLAQRYGIPA
+381 ARYLALRYGIEPK
-393 RRAASILDTF
+393 RAASILDTF
-403 SCLAQGII
+403 SCMAQGII

-438 YILGLVALVY
+438 YILGVVALIY
-448 IIASP
+448 IIIPRKTCNSSTNTFQA
-453 PAPLRGEGR
+453 
-462 IMNCEL
+462 